1 MCKGTQ
7 MYQRRIKWKKEIYME
22 SMKKLFEEHKKI
34 AIMIIAAVV
43 ALIVL
48 FTAYRIYDAQPK
60 KLGSIV
66 KVEFKG
72 YNGDGTLDCN
82 YEEINREITLLS
94 LKKARMSKE
103 GIELFKAK
111 DKEFYHLLQ
120 VNPDLATK
128 YETSIMYAEMVHYK
142 FSKTSELSNGEV
154 ITLEVS
160 VDSKDAPVKPQKI
173 EFKVKGLKKNTG
185 ISIKDL
191 LKKYPVELSGYDG
204 YGYLSFDKSVDKKA
218 EIEVFEADDA
228 DKLKNGDKVE
238 LKVTD
243 EYISYLR
250 SNGKRVDKKKIEYKV
265 EGLKSVTDIKN
276 LDEIL
281 PKNDDLAKSNH
292 ENSDYKTY
300 TIERLNDFIKFTQ
313 SGSDGSSAQISLVS
327 VYKITS
333 VTSYNTNTDYY
344 YYGYD
349 AYVKKDGTLDL
360 DTANKVSS
368 WSSKDYEKVIAEL
381 KTDNYKEYTR
391 K

>member
-1 MCKGTQ
+1 
-7 MYQRRIKWKKEIYME
+7 
-22 SMKKLFEEHKKI
+22 
-34 AIMIIAAVV
+34 
-43 ALIVL
+43 
-48 FTAYRIYDAQPK
+48 
-60 KLGSIV
+60 
-66 KVEFKG
+66 
-72 YNGDGTLDCN
+72 
-82 YEEINREITLLS
+82 
-94 LKKARMSKE
+94 MSK
-103 GIELFKAK
+103 
-111 DKEFYHLLQ
+111 
-120 VNPDLATK
+120 
-128 YETSIMYAEMVHYK
+128 
-142 FSKTSELSNGEV
+142 
-154 ITLEVS
+154 
-160 VDSKDAPVKPQKI
+160 
-173 EFKVKGLKKNTG
+173 
-185 ISIKDL
+185 
-191 LKKYPVELSGYDG
+191 
-204 YGYLSFDKSVDKKA
+204 
-218 EIEVFEADDA
+218 
-228 DKLKNGDKVE
+228 
-238 LKVTD
+238 
-243 EYISYLR
+243 
-250 SNGKRVDKKKIEYKV
+250 VDKKKIEYKV